1 MDLKFPAIMT
11 VNINF
16 DDHGIVILKNNE
28 DRD

>member
-1 MDLKFPAIMT
+1 MDPKFPAIMT

-16 DDHGIVILKNNE
+16 DDRGIVILKNNE